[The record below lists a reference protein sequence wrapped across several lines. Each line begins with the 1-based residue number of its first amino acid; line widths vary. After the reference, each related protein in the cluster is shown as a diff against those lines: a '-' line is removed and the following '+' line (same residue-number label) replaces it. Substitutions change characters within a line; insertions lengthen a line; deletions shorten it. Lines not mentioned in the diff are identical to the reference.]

1 MGRPGRTETSAKHTG
16 TPRRVRVTSRKRHR
30 NHIVGH
36 INTAPDR
43 RTRPAQGR
51 AVSARALGGRE
62 LFTPYAS
69 WLTSGD
75 NAWQMTAAT
84 LVGLMSIPALAVL
97 YSGLVPRHTAAH
109 TLTLVLLALTPS

>member
-51 AVSARALGGRE
+51 AVSARALGGHE
-62 LFTPYAS
+62 LFTPYAT

-75 NAWQMTAAT
+75 NAWLMTAAT
-84 LVGLMSIPALAVL
+84 LVGMMGIPTLAIL
-97 YSGLVPRHTAAH
+97 YCGSLPRQSAANH
-109 TLTLVLLALTPS
+109 SAFAF

>member
-1 MGRPGRTETSAKHTG
+1 MGRLGRAETASKHTVA
-16 TPRRVRVTSRKRHR
+16 PRRVGVTSRQRHPS
-30 NHIVGH
+30 HIVGH

-84 LVGLMSIPALAVL
+84 LVGLMSIPALAVPYGAVL
-97 YSGLVPRHTAAH
+97 PPNQPTHPP
-109 TLTLVLLALTPS
+109 TLLLSH